1 MTCCLSKVLP
11 DCQIIFALSVTF
23 IFFQQN
29 KFITVIYVSVLPYVF
44 GTILDRNIENMSH
57 V

>member
-1 MTCCLSKVLP
+1 MTYCLSKVLP

-44 GTILDRNIENMSH
+44 GTLLDRNIENMSH

>member
-1 MTCCLSKVLP
+1 MTYCLSKVLP